1 MRAQRIDQA
10 GEPRSARIESVR
22 ALTALGVVAGHVYG
36 ASLFERGLELE
47 GSAPRLVQGG
57 VLTVYVFFALSG
69 YLLYWPFAKRSL
81 GGGPR
86 IDLARYARNRALRI
100 LPLYFVAVAVY
111 LLVIWKGGTGRQ
123 WLLFMTLS
131 ENFARDTAAQV
142 VPVAWSLVV
151 EVHFYLLLPFL
162 ALFIG
167 RVSHGSLRRAA
178 AAILGL
184 GALSFALRFP
194 TLYAAADPNPILRYS
209 LPSCFM
215 FFAAGMLLAPL
226 RLALE
231 RRRPPFLD
239 GVLGE
244 PALWLA
250 GALFLFAGAALGG
263 YRGFLLAPAG
273 ALAVGACVLPLRPS
287 RALDALAWRPLA
299 LLGVASYSLFLWHPL
314 MSHLTR
320 RWFDLEGPWS
330 LAAAVVPASIAA
342 AALSYALIERPFL
355 RLRRRWTRAPAPAA
369 TAT

>member
-10 GEPRSARIESVR
+10 GEPRSARIESLR

-36 ASLFERGLELE
+36 ASLLERGLELE
-47 GSAPRLVQGG
+47 GVVPRLVQGG

-81 GGGPR
+81 DGGPR

-111 LLVIWKGGTGRQ
+111 LLVLWKGGTGRQ

-131 ENFARDTAAQV
+131 ENFAADTAARFI
-142 VPVAWSLVV
+142 PVAWSLVV
-151 EVHFYLLLPFL
+151 EVHFYILLPFL
-162 ALFIG
+162 ALFID
-167 RVSHGSLRRAA
+167 RLSQGSLRRAA
-178 AAILGL
+178 AVILGL

-194 TLYAAADPNPILRYS
+194 TLYAAGSPSAILRYS

-215 FFAAGMLLAPL
+215 FFAGGMVLAPL
-226 RLALE
+226 RLELE
-231 RRRPPFLD
+231 RKRPRFLD

-250 GALFLFAGAALGG
+250 TAAFLFAVAAVGR
-263 YRGFLLAPAG
+263 YRGYLLAPAG

-299 LLGVASYSLFLWHPL
+299 LLGVASYSLYLWHPVVSYL
-314 MSHLTR
+314 SR
-320 RWFDLEGPWS
+320 KWFHLEGPWS
-330 LAAAVVPASIAA
+330 LAAVVVPASIAV